1 MNWLAEAVAVAF
13 LAWSGLV
20 VLLERGV
27 QCGREVNP

>member
-20 VLLERGV
+20 VLSERAFSV
-27 QCGREVNP
+27 AAK